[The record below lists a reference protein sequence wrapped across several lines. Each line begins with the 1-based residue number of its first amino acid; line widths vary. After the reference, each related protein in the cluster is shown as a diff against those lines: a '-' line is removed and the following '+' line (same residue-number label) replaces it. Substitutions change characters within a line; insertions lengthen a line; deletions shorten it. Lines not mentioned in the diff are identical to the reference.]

1 MNFLQKIDVTFS
13 RYVRLVCT
21 VLMAAIF
28 VMFILNVF
36 VRFVPIYNFTQTDE
50 WIQICLIWTIFLG
63 AQELVRTRSHFA
75 VDFLTERLR
84 NHNVRKWLKT
94 LVCVIEVV
102 TYAIIAWYGVV
113 WVLKSHAYM
122 QSIPWLQV
130 KWMYAALPFSA
141 FFMTIYGIRDL
152 IQVLRGKYYPDE
164 SC

>member
-1 MNFLQKIDVTFS
+1 MNFLQKFDVTFS
-13 RYVRLVCT
+13 RCVRLVCT

-94 LVCVIEVV
+94 FVCVIEVV

-164 SC
+164 TC

>member
-1 MNFLQKIDVTFS
+1 MDSDLSNLD
-13 RYVRLVCT
+13 
-21 VLMAAIF
+21 
-28 VMFILNVF
+28 
-36 VRFVPIYNFTQTDE
+36 D
-50 WIQICLIWTIFLG
+50 FLG

-164 SC
+164 NC